1 MEPETCM
8 KMLKNFT
15 EKLRAKL
22 PTTTHGYSMVKS
34 AHLNDAFSEIFELEA
49 SPVEVQSLQLTFI
62 HSFIQQRRGRQ
73 RKGTKN

>member
-1 MEPETCM
+1 MHENAQ
-8 KMLKNFT
+8 KLIT

-22 PTTTHGYSMVKS
+22 PTTAHGYSMVKS